1 MGMSEREYK
10 LIFTGSMGAG
20 KTTAIA
26 AVSEIAPV
34 RTEVQNTDL
43 SQHAKVTTTTGLDYG
58 EVTLPGGKVL
68 RLFGTPGQARFQF
81 MWDILGKGALG
92 VVVLVDNSRPDP
104 LSDARDYVRA
114 FSEVIGESR
123 AVVGVSR
130 CDTHPEPSLEAYD
143 DTLRDIGVR
152 VPVVSA
158 DVRQREQ
165 VITLLDIL
173 FYQIEAA
180 GDVAEAPLQGVPAP

>member
-1 MGMSEREYK
+1 MGEREYK

-26 AVSEIAPV
+26 AVSDTAPV
-34 RTEVQNTDL
+34 RTDVQNTDL
-43 SQHAKVTTTTGLDYG
+43 ASHAKATTTTGLDYG
-58 EVTLPGGKVL
+58 EVTLPGGRVL
-68 RLFGTPGQARFQF
+68 RLFGTPGQSRFQF

-104 LSDARDYVRA
+104 LGDARDYVRA
-114 FSEVIGESR
+114 FSEVIGQSR
-123 AVVGVSR
+123 AVVGVGR
-130 CDTHPEPSLEAYD
+130 CDTHPEPTLDDYD
-143 DTLRDIGVR
+143 DALRDIGVR

-180 GDVAEAPLQGVPAP
+180 GDVADEALQGVPMT